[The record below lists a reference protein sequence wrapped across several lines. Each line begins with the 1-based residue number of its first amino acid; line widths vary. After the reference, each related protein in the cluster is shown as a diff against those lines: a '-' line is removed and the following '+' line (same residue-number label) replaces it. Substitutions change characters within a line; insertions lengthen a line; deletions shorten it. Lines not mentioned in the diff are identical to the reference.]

1 MCGIIATNRG
11 TIHGGVLALKALEYR
26 GYDSSGFVAITKSG
40 RVVSHKSKGNID
52 SLMMSMNVEDEE
64 VDAFI
69 GHTRWATH
77 GKATTENS
85 HPHFDSSGRYA
96 IVCNGIIENFE
107 ELRTTYCRDTPL
119 KSETDT
125 EVFINVV
132 AHFARKKGSDL
143 AEGIRQAL
151 LVARGGISAVVL
163 DTKDYNNFYAIQR
176 GVELNWFCV
185 EKGDSS
191 RYDTC
196 YDNFDGFYAYSYG
209 LCFTNGERTPGIT
222 RAHGCHISYHGTIVH
237 LGDSPAD
244 VDDAADPVRR
254 ASYENERPVLGLHK
268 TYMEKEIHEQPECI
282 ENLLRGRIHNNKIS
296 LGGLD
301 KSLSRHSNLP
311 KYMTILACGSSLH
324 AAHLGQRY
332 MEEIG
337 MIKTAAEQAAE
348 FRYRNPL
355 VMPEREEMY
364 VLISQSGETADVI
377 EANKYL
383 RDNNNWNS
391 VGIVNNVGST
401 IANDTW
407 KGIYT
412 RAGMEIGVA
421 STKTFTNQVIT
432 LLMLAVYMNE
442 KQYHASAN
450 KWDDDRNFTWFKEL
464 PEEIAKLPKK
474 IDKVINTKKIRKQIS
489 EAANA
494 IAHQESCIFIGRG
507 YNHPI
512 AKEGA
517 LKLKELAYIHA
528 EGYSAAEL
536 KHGPLALIDEDTP
549 TVALWNKDDQSDKLR
564 NNIFEIQSRGGPV
577 VLITDQEQEHFNGIQ
592 IVVPSSNKYLSPIIN
607 GVVTQIL
614 AYEVAIIL
622 GKNVDQPRNLAKSVT
637 VE

>member
-11 TIHGGVLALKALEYR
+11 TVHGGVLALKALEYR
-26 GYDSSGFVAITKSG
+26 GYDSSGFIALTKSG
-40 RVVSHKSKGNID
+40 KLLTHKSKGNID
-52 SLMMSMNVEDEE
+52 KLMMSMNVADEE
-64 VDAFI
+64 VEAFI

-96 IVCNGIIENFE
+96 IACNGIIENFQ
-107 ELRTTYCRDTPL
+107 ELRDTYCQDTPL

-125 EVFINVV
+125 EVFINVI
-132 AHFARKKGSDL
+132 AYFARQKKTDL
-143 AEGIRQAL
+143 AEAIRKAL
-151 LVARGGISAVVL
+151 LVSRGGIAAIVL
-163 DTKDYNNFYAIQR
+163 DTKGDHDFYAIQR
-176 GVELNWFCV
+176 GVELDWFCV
-185 EKGDSS
+185 ERSDHC
-191 RYDTC
+191 RYDSDRE
-196 YDNFDGFYAYSYG
+196 YEGFYAYSYG
-209 LCFTNGERTPGIT
+209 LSFVNGERTPGIT
-222 RAHGCHISYHGTIVH
+222 QQHGCHLSYHGTIVK
-237 LGDSPAD
+237 LGDTPTNI
-244 VDDAADPVRR
+244 DDAADPVRR
-254 ASYENERPVLGLHK
+254 PSYENEQPVLGLHK

-282 ENLLRGRIHNNKIS
+282 ENLLRGRIHNGKIS

-301 KSLSRHSNLP
+301 KSLSRHTNLP

-337 MIKTAAEQAAE
+337 MIKTVAEQAAE

-355 VMPEREEMY
+355 VMREQDEMY

-377 EANKYL
+377 EANNYL

-401 IANDTW
+401 IARDTW

-442 KQYHASAN
+442 KQYHASN
-450 KWDDDRNFTWFKEL
+450 KWDDDRNFTWFQEL

-474 IDKVINTKKIRKQIS
+474 IDKVINTKKIRQQIT

-577 VLITDQEQEHFNGIQ
+577 VLITDDEQEHFKGTQ
-592 IVVPSSNKYLSPIIN
+592 IVVPASNKYLSPIIN

-614 AYEVAIIL
+614 AYEVATIL

>member
-40 RVVSHKSKGNID
+40 KVVTHKSKGNID
-52 SLMMSMNVEDEE
+52 NLMMTMNVQDEE
-64 VDAFI
+64 VQAFM

-77 GKATTENS
+77 GKATKENS
-85 HPHFDSSGRYA
+85 HPHFDQSGRYV
-96 IVCNGIIENFE
+96 IVCNGIVENFE
-107 ELRTTYCRDTPL
+107 ELRDTYCKDTPL
-119 KSETDT
+119 SSETDT
-125 EVFINVV
+125 EVLINVI
-132 AHFARKKGSDL
+132 AHFARKKGTDL
-143 AEGIRQAL
+143 SEAIRQTL
-151 LVARGGISAVVL
+151 LVARGGIAAIVL
-163 DTKDYNNFYAIQR
+163 DTKKDNDFYAIQR
-176 GVELNWFCV
+176 GVQLDWFCV
-185 EKGDSS
+185 EKPNHSNYESS
-191 RYDTC
+191 REY
-196 YDNFDGFYAYSYG
+196 DGFYAYSYG

-222 RAHGCHISYHGTIVH
+222 KQHGCHLSYDGTIVK
-237 LGDSPAD
+237 LDDTPQNIDSAS
-244 VDDAADPVRR
+244 DPIRR
-254 ASYENERPVLGLHK
+254 PSYEYETPKLGLYD
-268 TYMEKEIHEQPECI
+268 TFMEKEIHEQPQCI
-282 ENLLRGRIHNNKIS
+282 ENLLRGRIHHNKIS

-301 KSLSRHSNLP
+301 KSLNRHDNLP

-324 AAHLGQRY
+324 AAELGQRY

-337 MIKTAAEQAAE
+337 KVKTVAEQAAE
-348 FRYRNPL
+348 FRYRSPL
-355 VMPEREEMY
+355 VMSEKEEMY

-383 RDNNNWNS
+383 RDNGNWNS

-412 RAGMEIGVA
+412 RAGMEVGVA

-432 LLMLAVYMNE
+432 LLMLSVYMNE
-442 KQYHASAN
+442 KQYKKKN
-450 KWDDDRNFTWFKEL
+450 DWDDDCSGLHWWAEL

-474 IDKVINTKKIRKQIS
+474 ISKVINTKKTRKQIR
-489 EAANA
+489 EAAQA
-494 IAHQESCIFIGRG
+494 IAHSESCIFIGRG

-536 KHGPLALIDEDTP
+536 KHGPLALIDEETP
-549 TVALWNKDDQSDKLR
+549 TVALWNQDDQSEKLR

-592 IVVPSSNKYLSPIIN
+592 VVLPASNKYLSPIIN
-607 GVVTQIL
+607 GVATQIL
-614 AYEVAIIL
+614 AYEVAMIL